1 MIKFIEGTD
10 NKMIVTSTG
19 RVFRRYPVSRRHLE
33 KGFTGFREVKPGLGY
48 DYLRVGLSGSC
59 KTAFVH
65 RLVAEAFIPN
75 PLGLRDVDH
84 INGNKQDNRV
94 ENLRWVSHKENCN
107 NPNSAKGRSK
117 LKNPIWTDIVA
128 TDKQGNEFRFRNIKE
143 AYERLLK
150 GKVGKGCGACLL
162 KCFQKGGYAYGYFWT
177 AKLKEKQFSYRE
189 TFRRAAFVYQGRIY
203 RGKNKLQ
210 ELCKAEGLDYST
222 LKNRDKAFRESQ
234 GISKIYLE
242 IVTEKGKVIS
252 ENKIDSLFYN

>member
-1 MIKFIEGTD
+1 MIKFVEGTN
-10 NKMIVTSTG
+10 NKVIITSDG
-19 RVFRRYPVSRRHLE
+19 RVFKRYPVCRKYPE
-33 KGFTGFREVKPGLGY
+33 KGFTGFREVKPKLNGCGYPQVGLGT
-48 DYLRVGLSGSC
+48 C
-59 KTAFVH
+59 KTVSVH

-84 INGNKQDNRV
+84 IDGNKTNNRI
-94 ENLRWVSHKENCN
+94 ENLRWVTHKENCN

-128 TDKQGNEFRFRNIKE
+128 TDKQGNEFRFRSLKE

-162 KCFQKGGYAYGYFWT
+162 RCFQKGGYAYGYFWT

-222 LKNRDKAFRESQ
+222 LKGRNKALRESQ

-252 ENKIDSLFYN
+252 ENKIE

>member
-1 MIKFIEGTD
+1 MIKFVEGTD
-10 NKMIVTSTG
+10 NKMIVTSDG
-19 RVFRRYPVSRRHLE
+19 RIFRRYPVCRNHPER
-33 KGFTGFREVKPGLGY
+33 GFTGFREVNLSNNGLGY
-48 DYLRVGLSGSC
+48 RQVGLRGIR
-59 KTAFVH
+59 KAAGVH
-65 RLVAEAFIPN
+65 RLVAEAFLPN

-84 INGNKQDNRV
+84 IDGNKSNNRV

-117 LKNPIWTDIVA
+117 LKNLVWTDIVA
-128 TDKQGNEFRFRNIKE
+128 TDKQGNEFRFRNKKE

-150 GKVGKGCGACLL
+150 GKVGKGCGYRLTG
-162 KCFQKGGYAYGYFWT
+162 CFQKGGYAYGYFWT
-177 AKLKEKQFSYRE
+177 AKLKERQFSY
-189 TFRRAAFVYQGRIY
+189 RRAAFVYQGRIY

-222 LKNRDKAFRESQ
+222 LKSRRKAFRESQ

-252 ENKIDSLFYN
+252 ENKIE

>member
-1 MIKFIEGTD
+1 MIKFVEGTD

-19 RVFRRYPVSRRHLE
+19 RIFRRYPVCKKYPE
-33 KGFTGFREVKPGLGY
+33 KGFTGFREVKPGLGRG
-48 DYLRVGLSGSC
+48 YLQVGLGGIRN
-59 KTAFVH
+59 TALVH

-84 INGNKQDNRV
+84 INGNKLDNRV
-94 ENLRWVSHKENCN
+94 ENLRWVTHKENCN

-117 LKNPIWTDIVA
+117 LKNLVWTDIVA
-128 TDKQGNEFRFRNIKE
+128 TDKQGNEFRFRNKKE

-150 GKVGKGCGACLL
+150 GKVGKGCGYRLTG
-162 KCFQKGGYAYGYFWT
+162 CFQKGGYAYGYFWT
-177 AKLKEKQFSYRE
+177 AKLKEKQFSY
-189 TFRRAAFVYQGRIY
+189 RRAAFVYQGRIY

-222 LKNRDKAFRESQ
+222 LKSRRKAFRESQ

-242 IVTEKGKVIS
+242 IVTEKGKIIS
-252 ENKIDSLFYN
+252 ENKIE

>member
-1 MIKFIEGTD
+1 MIKFVEGTD
-10 NKMIVTSTG
+10 NKVIITSDG
-19 RVFRRYPVSRRHLE
+19 RVFRRYPVCKKYPE
-33 KGFTGFREVKPGLGY
+33 KGFTGFREVKPGLGSG
-48 DYLRVGLSGSC
+48 YLQVGVRSC
-59 KTAFVH
+59 KAALVH

-84 INGNKQDNRV
+84 INGNKLDNRV

-117 LKNPIWTDIVA
+117 LKNLVWTDIVA
-128 TDKQGNEFRFRNIKE
+128 TDKQGNEFRFRNKKE

-150 GKVGKGCGACLL
+150 GKVGKGCGYRLTG
-162 KCFQKGGYAYGYFWT
+162 CFQKGGYAYGYFWT
-177 AKLKEKQFSYRE
+177 AKLKERQSSCRI
-189 TFRRAAFVYQGRIY
+189 AAFVYQGRIY

-222 LKNRDKAFRESQ
+222 LKGRNKALRESQ

-252 ENKIDSLFYN
+252 ENKIE

>member
-1 MIKFIEGTD
+1 MIKFVEGTD
-10 NKMIVTSTG
+10 NKVIITSDG
-19 RVFRRYPVSRRHLE
+19 RVFRRYPVCRKYPE
-33 KGFTGFREVKPGLGY
+33 KGFTGFREVKPGLGCG
-48 DYLRVGLSGSC
+48 YLQVGLGGIR
-59 KTAFVH
+59 KTTSVH

-84 INGNKQDNRV
+84 IDGNKTNNRV

-117 LKNPIWTDIVA
+117 LKNLVWTDIVA
-128 TDKQGNEFRFRNIKE
+128 TDKQGNEFRFRNKKE

-150 GKVGKGCGACLL
+150 GKVGKGCGYRLTG
-162 KCFQKGGYAYGYFWT
+162 CFQKGGYAYGYFWT
-177 AKLKEKQFSYRE
+177 AKLKERQFSYRE

-222 LKNRDKAFRESQ
+222 LKSRRKAFRESQ
-234 GISKIYLE
+234 GISKIYLKV
-242 IVTEKGKVIS
+242 VTEKGKVIS
-252 ENKIDSLFYN
+252 ENKIE